1 MPSPASARTSLT
13 KEPLQV
19 NREQLRAARLAALG
33 LAERLPA
40 GHEVDAIRG
49 FGVRVSGP
57 GGAVTALH
65 ARVHDVEP
73 GVLDELISRRAL
85 VELDTLRGSRPVAVD
100 DLPIWTTGALP
111 RGNESLRAAFRSPR
125 RTAATGLD
133 PSHAL
138 DLAVAAARD
147 ALDGRALTTA
157 ELSAAITDRLPGG
170 LSAWCRGCSSTHV
183 DNGLFRLAGAAGAWC
198 RLPDAPVVRHVR
210 IEEWLERLPPAL
222 DADAARDAFVL
233 SLLHA
238 FGPLTPAELASWA
251 GWTQDDACTT
261 IDRLADQL
269 VPVTVAGRD
278 AAWAPAEDLAAL
290 RSPVPA
296 VGVRLVPPYD
306 ELLRTPDR
314 ATMAPDPEVQKLL
327 WRPTGNPGVV
337 LADGVL
343 VATWRATR
351 KGKAL
356 AVSLTALPEW
366 PTRGSRRLLAAIEVE
381 ATAVAALRGATRAD
395 IAFPGG

>member
-1 MPSPASARTSLT
+1 MLAPV
-13 KEPLQV
+13 QV
-19 NREQLRAARLAALG
+19 DTEQLRATRLAALG

-40 GHEVDAIRG
+40 GHEIDAIRG
-49 FGVRVSGP
+49 LGVRISGP

-65 ARVHDVEP
+65 ARVDGVEP
-73 GVLDELISRRAL
+73 GVMNELVSRRTL

-100 DLPIWTTGALP
+100 DLPIWTAGALP

-125 RTAATGLD
+125 RTGEAGLD
-133 PSHAL
+133 PSEAL
-138 DLAVAAARD
+138 DRVVAAACH
-147 ALDGRALTTA
+147 ALDGRSLTTA
-157 ELSAAITDRLPGG
+157 ELSTAITDRLPSG

-198 RLPDAPVVRHVR
+198 RLPDVPVVRHVR
-210 IEEWLERLPPAL
+210 LDTWLERLPPAL

-238 FGPLTPAELASWA
+238 FGPLTPAEMASWA
-251 GWTQDDACTT
+251 GWTEDDACTT

-278 AAWAPAEDLAAL
+278 TAWAPAEDLAAL
-290 RSPVPA
+290 RSPAPA

-314 ATMAPDPEVQKLL
+314 ATLAPDAEVQRLL

-351 KGKAL
+351 KGSAL
-356 AVSLTALPEW
+356 AVSLTALPDW
-366 PTRGSRRLLAAIEVE
+366 PTRGSRQLVAAIEAD

-395 IAFPGG
+395 TAAPPT